1 MAQNDHVLLLEM
13 KAKEKLKSGELMQAA
28 QYFREAIQKG
38 STNFQ
43 NRLLLSHILSDLERN
58 THQDEEFCLAK
69 EQKEAI

>member
-58 THQDEEFCLAK
+58 AHQDEEFCLAK
-69 EQKEAI
+69 EKREAI

>member
-1 MAQNDHVLLLEM
+1 MSQNNHVLLLEM
-13 KAKEKLKSGELMQAA
+13 KAKEKLKEGELMQAA

-58 THQDEEFCLAK
+58 SAEEEFCLAK
-69 EQKEAI
+69 EKYGDIN

>member
-43 NRLLLSHILSDLERN
+43 NRLLLSHILSDMERN

-69 EQKEAI
+69 EQREEI